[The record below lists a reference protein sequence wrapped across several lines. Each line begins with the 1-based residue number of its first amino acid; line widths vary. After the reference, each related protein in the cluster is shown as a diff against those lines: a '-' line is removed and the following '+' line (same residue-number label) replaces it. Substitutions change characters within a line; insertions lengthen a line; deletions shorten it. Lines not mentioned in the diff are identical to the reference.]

1 MDLTRDGCFRV
12 SHKSQVRKVG
22 GEKLT
27 VNLLINEN
35 LVLRRFALVH
45 SLFSRSGL
53 ILIVNLWKV
62 DLLRIQQVPCA
73 YLCMSSGDI

>member
-1 MDLTRDGCFRV
+1 MGLTRKRCFAI

-27 VNLLINEN
+27 INLLINEN

-53 ILIVNLWKV
+53 ILIVNLWKL
-62 DLLRIQQVPCA
+62 DILKKQQVLYA
-73 YLCMSSGDI
+73 

>member
-1 MDLTRDGCFRV
+1 MHCNF
-12 SHKSQVRKVG
+12 HESQVRKVG
-22 GEKLT
+22 GEKLR

-35 LVLRRFALVH
+35 LFLRRFALVH

-62 DLLRIQQVPCA
+62 DILKRQQVFCA
-73 YLCMSSGDI
+73 